1 MTALPLIDEPL
12 WSGLGLVAPLQA
24 RMRGRVPAGVRG
36 ISIDTR
42 TLQPGDLFFAIK
54 GENSDGHTHLG
65 QAFTNGAA
73 AAVVD
78 EDHAEAPNATGP
90 VYVVKDVLAAM
101 ENLGRAARARST
113 ARIAAVTGSVGK
125 TSTKEALALVLSD
138 AGPTHASTASY
149 NNHWG
154 VPLTLARM
162 AGAARY
168 GVFEIGMNHA
178 GEITPLVAL
187 VRPHVAIITTIAP
200 VHLAQFSG
208 IEAIAAAKAEIF
220 TGIVKGGVAILH
232 RDIAQWGQLQKAANA
247 AGIRHV
253 LSFGSS
259 KEADARITSIDVFPE
274 GTYVEAEVLGQSL
287 RYRMAAPGKHFAE
300 NSLAVLLAARA
311 MGLDL
316 VKAAKSLEHF
326 RPPAGRGHRIV
337 LRLHHGEATLID
349 ESHNANP
356 ASMRAALEVLGALP
370 VTGEGRRIAV
380 LGDMLELGPD
390 EKKLHAE
397 ISGAISRNKIDVVFA
412 AGPLMR
418 QLYELLPKQR
428 RGAWFATAAELE
440 AAIVPV
446 LVPGDVIMIKGSNGS
461 RMGPLAKA
469 LATQFSSARPILSG
483 EILPRIA

>member
-1 MTALPLIDEPL
+1 MTALPLMDDPL
-12 WSGLGLVAPLQA
+12 WSGLGLVAPLHA
-24 RMRGRVPAGVRG
+24 RVRGRVPAGVRG

-54 GENSDGHTHLG
+54 GENSDGHAHLG

-101 ENLGRAARARST
+101 ESLGRAARARSK

-138 AGPTHASTASY
+138 AGPTHASIASY
-149 NNHWG
+149 NNQWG

-162 AGAARY
+162 SEAAKF
-168 GVFEIGMNHA
+168 GVFEIGMNHP
-178 GEITPLVAL
+178 GEITPLVGQ
-187 VRPHVAIITTIAP
+187 VQPHVAIITTIAP

-220 TGIVKGGVAILH
+220 SGVVKGGVAIVN
-232 RDIAQWGQLQKAANA
+232 RDIAQWGQLQKLANA

-253 LSFGSS
+253 LGFGNSQ
-259 KEADARITSIDVFPE
+259 EADARLTSVEVFPE
-274 GTYVEAEVLGQSL
+274 GTYVEAEVLGKSL
-287 RYRMAAPGKHFAE
+287 RYRMSAPGRHFAE

-326 RPPAGRGHRIV
+326 RPPAGRGHRLV
-337 LRLHHGEATLID
+337 LRLPDGDATLID
-349 ESHNANP
+349 ESYNANP

-397 ISGAISRNKIDVVFA
+397 IGGSISRNKIDLVFA

-418 QLYELLPKQR
+418 QLFELLPKQR

-440 AAIVPV
+440 AVIVPA
-446 LVPGDVIMIKGSNGS
+446 LVPGDVLMVKGSNGS
-461 RMGPLAKA
+461 KMGPLAKA
-469 LATQFSSARPILSG
+469 IARHFSNAKPVLSG

>member
-253 LSFGSS
+253 LGFGSS

-349 ESHNANP
+349 ESYNANP

-390 EKKLHAE
+390 EKRLHAE

-412 AGPLMR
+412 AGPMMR
-418 QLYELLPKQR
+418 QLYALLPKQR

-469 LATQFSSARPILSG
+469 LATHFSSARPILSG